1 MHCRKTYLKFL
12 KNWYSLK
19 FMVSFQNFKHNTIWT
34 TRKLS
39 LQSLK
44 MELIFFDK
52 IILSLQSLKMILI
65 LFWLIGLPTLLWW
78 RSVSWCWPQSVMPS
92 SKWWWKLAV
101 QILSLQISLRRNT
114 VTPWS
119 YSRPCSSSPTLGQ
132 RSWHEPWDWGLDNSY
147 WTRYFNGN
155 HSYLKHTNINMAL
168 SLNV

>member
-1 MHCRKTYLKFL
+1 MIFIEIYGVFSKFSTQHNL
-12 KNWYSLK
+12 NNKEIK
-19 FMVSFQNFKHNTIWT
+19 FTIF
-34 TRKLS
+34 
-39 LQSLK
+39 
-44 MELIFFDK
+44 ENGVDIFWLFLT
-52 IILSLQSLKMILI
+52 LSLQSLKMILI

-101 QILSLQISLRRNT
+101 RILSLQISLRRNT

-119 YSRPCSSSPTLGQ
+119 YSRPCSSSPTQGQ